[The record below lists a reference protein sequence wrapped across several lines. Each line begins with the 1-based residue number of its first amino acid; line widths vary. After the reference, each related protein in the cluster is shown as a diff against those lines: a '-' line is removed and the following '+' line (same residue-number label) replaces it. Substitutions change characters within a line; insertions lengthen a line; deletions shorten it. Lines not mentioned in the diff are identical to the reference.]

1 MRRDRDEFP
10 AFAAP
15 PIKFLVN
22 RGARIEIGDV
32 VFPLHF
38 RTLLG
43 ALGRTARYEP
53 GDIEHDPHDHDADK
67 DVAEG
72 IAPLVAGHIP
82 VEQCAADERD
92 RPDEQPNPPVSN
104 EPLAHSQE
112 DMAFGRAAILA
123 CDHAMWHAAANTR
136 PFEILIAI
144 V

>member
-22 RGARIEIGDV
+22 RGARIEIRDV

-38 RTLLG
+38 RALLG
-43 ALGRTARYEP
+43 ALRRTARYEP

-67 DVAEG
+67 NIAER
-72 IAPLVAGHIP
+72 IAPLVASHIP
-82 VEQCAADERD
+82 VEQCAAGERD

-112 DMAFGRAAILA
+112 DMAFGPAAIVA
-123 CDHAMWHAAANTR
+123 YDHAMWHAANTR
-136 PFEILIAI
+136 PAEILIAI